1 MCGYNLC
8 VWRSLGLYRLWGA
21 VEDAMRTVTVEGG
34 NYYTVG
40 ESSGTFYVR
49 RGGSGFSGTD
59 IGKTRSLDDA
69 LALIKA
75 HSGKQIKSIS

>member
-1 MCGYNLC
+1 
-8 VWRSLGLYRLWGA
+8 
-21 VEDAMRTVTVEGG
+21 MRKTITVQGG

-40 ESSGTFYVR
+40 ESGGTYYVR

-59 IGKTRSLDDA
+59 IGKTRSFDDA

-75 HSGKQIKSIS
+75 HSGKSIKSIS